1 MIDPSGQG
9 KLRIA
14 FIFRTFEFAMEVT
27 LIIIPTFNERD
38 NISPL
43 VDSIF
48 LNFPQG
54 NILFVDDSSPDG
66 TALEINLLQKKY
78 PDKIHL
84 LTRDKKEGL
93 GKAYIDGFQWGL
105 DRGFTYI
112 FQMDADLSHP
122 ASSIPFM
129 LETLRKDKDVVVGSR
144 YLSGVNVVNWPLT
157 RIALSLGA
165 SFYVRLITGLPV
177 KDPTAGFVGY
187 RASALRKLKLK
198 SINFVGYAFQIEMK
212 FKLWKKGS
220 AIAEIPIVFVNRER
234 GISKMNGSIIWEAVV
249 GVIYL
254 KFISIFSRL

>member
-14 FIFRTFEFAMEVT
+14 FIFRTFDFAMEVT

-43 VDSIF
+43 VESIF

-54 NILFVDDSSPDG
+54 NLLFVDDSSPDG
-66 TALEINLLQKKY
+66 TGLEIKLLQKKH

-105 DRGFTYI
+105 DRGYTYI

-165 SFYVRLITGLPV
+165 SFYVRLITGLPI

-198 SINFVGYAFQIEMK
+198 AINFVGYAFQIEMK
-212 FKLWKKGS
+212 FKLWKKGCT
-220 AIAEIPIVFVNRER
+220 IAEIPIVFVNRER

-254 KFISIFSRL
+254 KFTSIFSRL

>member
-54 NILFVDDSSPDG
+54 NLLFVDDSSPDG
-66 TALEINLLQKKY
+66 TALEIKLLQKKY

-105 DRGFTYI
+105 NRGFTYI

-129 LETLRKDKDVVVGSR
+129 LETLQKDKDVVVGSR

-177 KDPTAGFVGY
+177 KDPTAG
-187 RASALRKLKLK
+187 LLD
-198 SINFVGYAFQIEMK
+198 
-212 FKLWKKGS
+212 
-220 AIAEIPIVFVNRER
+220 IAHQHFVN
-234 GISKMNGSIIWEAVV
+234 
-249 GVIYL
+249 
-254 KFISIFSRL
+254 

>member
-14 FIFRTFEFAMEVT
+14 FIFRTFDSAMEVT

-43 VDSIF
+43 VESIF
-48 LNFPQG
+48 LNFPKG
-54 NILFVDDSSPDG
+54 NLLFVDDSSPDG
-66 TALEINLLQKKY
+66 TGLEIKLLQKKH

-105 DRGFTYI
+105 DRGYTYI

-165 SFYVRLITGLPV
+165 SFYVRLITGLPI

-198 SINFVGYAFQIEMK
+198 AINFVGYAFQIEMK
-212 FKLWKKGS
+212 FKLWKKGC

-234 GISKMNGSIIWEAVV
+234 GISKMNGSIIWEAVI

-254 KFISIFSRL
+254 KFTSIFSRL